1 MLVVCVFG
9 VSFVY
14 AQTTPNFRDAD
25 IRKIVEAVSEVTG
38 KTFIL
43 DPRVTAK
50 VTILS
55 KTPLSADAFYEAF
68 LSILEVHGYVAIT
81 TGDVIKIVPDASARQ
96 KPTLLS
102 TDGADGDD
110 MVTQVIKVQNIGA
123 AQLVPILR
131 PLIPQYGH
139 LVAHPGS
146 NMLIISDRAK
156 NADRIISIIRRID
169 LSSDDEI
176 EVVPLEHASSA
187 G

>member
-1 MLVVCVFG
+1 MTRLIKLSRARHLMVTLIVCILALP
-9 VSFVY
+9 Y
-14 AQTTPNFRDAD
+14 AHAQTTPNFREAD

-81 TGDVIKIVPDASARQ
+81 TGDIIKIRPEANARQ
-96 KPTLLS
+96 QPGLLS
-102 TDGADGDD
+102 TDGAGADD
-110 MVTQVIKVQNIGA
+110 IVTLVIQVQNIGA

-131 PLIPQYGH
+131 PLIQQYGH
-139 LVAHPGS
+139 DIERTDHT
-146 NMLIISDRAK
+146 K
-156 NADRIISIIRRID
+156 FQRRGHSQD
-169 LSSDDEI
+169 C
-176 EVVPLEHASSA
+176 
-187 G
+187 